1 MTGHA
6 MTGDRPLLLALAV
19 CCAGP
24 MLAIVVLVT
33 VLGVAIGPALA
44 ISLGLVAAGLCV
56 ALMIGHH
63 HRSHEHEGQ
72 HD

>member
-1 MTGHA
+1 MSDEHPPEA
-6 MTGDRPLLLALAV
+6 AEASSDRPLLVVLAV

-24 MLAIVVLVT
+24 MVAIVVLVA

-56 ALMIGHH
+56 ALMVGHH
-63 HRSHEHEGQ
+63 RG
-72 HD
+72 

>member
-1 MTGHA
+1 
-6 MTGDRPLLLALAV
+6 
-19 CCAGP
+19 
-24 MLAIVVLVT
+24 MLGIVVLVT

>member
-1 MTGHA
+1 MS
-6 MTGDRPLLLALAV
+6 GDRPLLVALAV

-24 MLAIVVLVT
+24 MLVIVLLVA
-33 VLGVAIGPALA
+33 VLGIAIGPALA

-56 ALMIGHH
+56 ALMVGHH
-63 HRSHEHEGQ
+63 HRNHGHEGH

>member
-1 MTGHA
+1 MS
-6 MTGDRPLLLALAV
+6 GDRLPLVAMAA

-44 ISLGLVAAGLCV
+44 ISLGLVAAGLCI
-56 ALMIGHH
+56 ALMVGRH
-63 HRSHEHEGQ
+63 HRNGHEG
-72 HD
+72 HDD